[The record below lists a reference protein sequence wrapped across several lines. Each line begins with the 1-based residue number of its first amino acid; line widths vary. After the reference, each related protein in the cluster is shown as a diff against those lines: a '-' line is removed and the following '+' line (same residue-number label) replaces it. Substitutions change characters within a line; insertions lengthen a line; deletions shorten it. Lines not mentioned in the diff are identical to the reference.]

1 MENLK
6 RDLHLTG
13 RGCAPGCTYCM
24 ADVPKWSET
33 EMFLSHAWAFGFFDH
48 PDYKEDLAKV
58 AARGGNV
65 IISHDSV
72 QDPGFRMPRMGNSLT
87 PTLDLFYDQYLGY
100 VSVNQMSTERMI
112 SKLKFQVGSLSNVNN
127 DRVNFRMYKY
137 NDLGPLEVSEA
148 EYASVRKERSADQS
162 SRREKR
168 IANIHLDDQ
177 GIVAAFENRLREV
190 NPTTALSCAMPGA
203 LKRCVAVKCKL
214 LHCKHPTQCIQVTDR
229 RILIHM

>member
-1 MENLK
+1 
-6 RDLHLTG
+6 
-13 RGCAPGCTYCM
+13 M
-24 ADVPKWSET
+24 AYVPKWSET

-65 IISHDSV
+65 IISHDRV

-87 PTLDLFYDQYLGY
+87 PTLDVFYDQYLGY
-100 VSVNQMSTERMI
+100 ASVNQMSTERMI

-137 NDLGPLEVSEA
+137 NQLGPLEVTQSEF
-148 EYASVRKERSADQS
+148 ASAFKERAVYQS
-162 SRREKR
+162 TKR
-168 IANIHLDDQ
+168 AKRQANIHLDDQ

-190 NPTTALSCAMPGA
+190 N
-203 LKRCVAVKCKL
+203 
-214 LHCKHPTQCIQVTDR
+214 
-229 RILIHM
+229 